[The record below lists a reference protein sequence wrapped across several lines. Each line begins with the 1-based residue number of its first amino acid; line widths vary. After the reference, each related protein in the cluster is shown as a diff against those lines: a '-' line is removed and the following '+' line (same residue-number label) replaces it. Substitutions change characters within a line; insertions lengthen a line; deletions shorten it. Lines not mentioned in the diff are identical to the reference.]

1 MSIPDETKKIDVT
14 SAEILSIQSYI
25 QEKNTAVLTIM
36 FTDIKGF
43 TEITEQKGEQYA
55 SRFRS
60 IHDEILTKVIE
71 KDGAGLIIKFI
82 GDAVMAVF
90 SEPSVAV
97 ERALLI
103 QQRIDEFND
112 SQHEFVPMKVRIG
125 LHMGQVSVANS
136 LQADVFGRHVNRASR
151 VESLADGGQIYLSYS
166 VFDSAKGWL
175 ASHDNLIWKSHGRY
189 QLKGIDEAIEIYEV
203 ISGEKGTPKPPLHG
217 KKQKTVSKLAVGV
230 LLALVAFAIA
240 TLGAM
245 FYFQKS
251 EVYLVRL
258 YPEGLYLDNSQ
269 PVGLAGQK
277 TDSSRRVINH
287 IKRGKHIVHYDVTD
301 SDRYYADLNIDSG
314 INNIELKFKELRLP
328 DLLNRLDLTTTK
340 QATKNES
347 FNYELYGQN
356 GEKIPYTAELVI
368 KLNSDVDTRDANL
381 IHNQYAGSLKLNNKV
396 YDIAPQS
403 FIHKLSDTEAKRS
416 EPVLLYQDDYHAY
429 YFKYYA
435 NQTTFE
441 FELYAVFKPVVAQK

>member
-25 QEKNTAVLTIM
+25 QQKNTAVLTIM

-71 KDGAGLIIKFI
+71 KDGMGLIIKFI

-97 ERALLI
+97 ERALQI

-125 LHMGQVSVANS
+125 LHMGQVSIGNS

-175 ASHDNLIWKSHGRY
+175 ASHDNLIWKNHGKY
-189 QLKGIDEAIEIYEV
+189 QLKGIEEAIEIYEV
-203 ISGEKGTPKPPLHG
+203 IEREKGVPKPPLHG
-217 KKQKTVSKLAVGV
+217 QKQKTVSKLAVGI

-245 FYFQKS
+245 FYFQKP
-251 EVYLVRL
+251 EVYFVRL
-258 YPEGLYLDNSQ
+258 YPENMYLDNSL

-287 IKRGKHIVHYDVTD
+287 IKPGKHIIHYDVTH
-301 SDRYYADLNIDSG
+301 SDRYYADLNIDYG
-314 INNIELKFKELRLP
+314 VNNIELKFKQLRLP
-328 DLLNRLDLTTTK
+328 DLLNRLDLNENK
-340 QATKNES
+340 QAVKTES
-347 FNYELYGQN
+347 FSYALYGHK
-356 GEKIPYTAELVI
+356 GEKIPYTAELNI
-368 KLNSDVDTRDANL
+368 QLNSNVDGKNADL
-381 IHNQYAGSLKLNNKV
+381 IHDQYAGSLKLNDKI
-396 YDIAPQS
+396 YTIAAQS
-403 FIHKLSDTEAKRS
+403 FTHKLSDNEAKRFD
-416 EPVLLYQDDYHAY
+416 PVLLYEDQYQAY
-429 YFKYYA
+429 YYKYYVYK
-435 NQTTFE
+435 TTFE
-441 FELYAVFKPVVAQK
+441 FELYAVFKPVTTQK

>member
-1 MSIPDETKKIDVT
+1 MSVPDETKKIDVT

-60 IHDEILTKVIE
+60 IHDEMLTKVIE

-103 QQRIDEFND
+103 QQRIAEFND

-175 ASHDNLIWKSHGRY
+175 ASHDNLIWQNHGRY

-203 ISGEKGTPKPPLHG
+203 ISREKGIPKPPLHG

-245 FYFQKS
+245 FYFQKA

-258 YPEGLYLDNSQ
+258 YPDNLYLDNSQ
-269 PVGLAGQK
+269 PIGLAGQK
-277 TDSSRRVINH
+277 TDSSRRVINK

-301 SDRYYADLNIDSG
+301 SDRYYADFNIDSG

-328 DLLNRLDLTTTK
+328 DLLNRLDLSTTK
-340 QATKNES
+340 QAVKNES
-347 FNYELYGQN
+347 FSYELYGRN
-356 GEKIPYTAELVI
+356 GEKIPYTAELNI
-368 KLNSDVDTRDANL
+368 KLNSDIDAKDADL
-381 IHNQYAGSLKLNNKV
+381 IHNQYAGSLKLNDKV

-403 FIHKLSDTEAKRS
+403 FTHKLSDTEAKRFD
-416 EPVLLYQDDYHAY
+416 PVLLYEDDYHTY
-429 YFKYYA
+429 YYKYYA
-435 NQTTFE
+435 NKTTFE
-441 FELYAVFKPVVAQK
+441 FELYAVFKPMATQK